1 MIRSVTLYDM
11 MRDVLYDMMRD
22 VLYDMMGVILN
33 DMIRVCN
40 KLFDTIEVNMW
51 CKLILIIWCCF
62 IKLR

>member
-1 MIRSVTLYDM
+1 M

-40 KLFDTIEVNMW
+40 KLFDTIEVNM
-51 CKLILIIWCCF
+51 
-62 IKLR
+62 